1 MGPFWVHFGVFSP
14 VLLASPFPRR
24 FPTRSG
30 SVRGSPSAAKMNKCM
45 GWVQKIN
52 ISSPSLRSRF
62 REPSWSRLGS
72 VWGAKLGPKSLP
84 KPLQENL
91 GKHDPQKSPP
101 RGPGDPQRHPSW
113 TPNRPKIG
121 PGPSIKISGPLPGP
135 PWAPLGCPRRSG
147 TPPGPLRDPSGT
159 PPGPSRTPPGPPW
172 DLLGD
177 PSHGPPT
184 ESSCTFRPDASS
196 GVQWSF

>member
-1 MGPFWVHFGVFSP
+1 MFDDSALRVPDPFRCDLEAVLGHF
-14 VLLASPFPRR
+14 
-24 FPTRSG
+24 
-30 SVRGSPSAAKMNKCM
+30 RGSK
-45 GWVQKIN
+45 WVPNRLRRGFKNDVENDAPKIAQ
-52 ISSPSLRSRF
+52 IGPQ
-62 REPSWSRLGS
+62 EPSKAPQVGPQI
-72 VWGAKLGPKSLP
+72 GPKSAP
-84 KPLQENL
+84 DPHIFFRDPLRNRL
-91 GKHDPQKSPP
+91 GPP
-101 RGPGDPQRHPSW
+101 GCSGPP
-113 TPNRPKIG
+113 
-121 PGPSIKISGPLPGP
+121 PGP
-135 PWAPLGCPRRSG
+135 RRDPSG